1 MIKYNFKDKLVLVT
15 ASSKGIGF
23 ELAKQFALNNAEVA
37 LCSRNEK
44 NIKLAKR
51 TLEKIDVKKNVK
63 FFKIDLSEVK
73 NLKKFIKKV
82 SKSFNKK
89 IDILINNSGGPD
101 AKLLEDI
108 TQQDWDFAINNN
120 LKSFIEM
127 SMLVIKDMK
136 KKNWG
141 RIINL
146 TSSTAKEPAVK
157 MGLSNVTRAG
167 VLAFSKTLSK
177 EIGQKGI
184 TVNTI
189 LTGSVLTDRLINLIK
204 KNNKSNLKKALK
216 KITSE
221 IPVKYIA
228 LPNDF
233 VQLILFLCSEEAG
246 YVNGTAISVDGG
258 TSKTIF

>member
-1 MIKYNFKDKLVLVT
+1 
-15 ASSKGIGF
+15 
-23 ELAKQFALNNAEVA
+23 
-37 LCSRNEK
+37 
-44 NIKLAKR
+44 
-51 TLEKIDVKKNVK
+51 
-63 FFKIDLSEVK
+63 
-73 NLKKFIKKV
+73 
-82 SKSFNKK
+82 
-89 IDILINNSGGPD
+89 
-101 AKLLEDI
+101 
-108 TQQDWDFAINNN
+108 
-120 LKSFIEM
+120 
-127 SMLVIKDMK
+127 
-136 KKNWG
+136 
-141 RIINL
+141 
-146 TSSTAKEPAVK
+146 

>member
-136 KKNWG
+136 KKKLG
-141 RIINL
+141 
-146 TSSTAKEPAVK
+146 
-157 MGLSNVTRAG
+157 
-167 VLAFSKTLSK
+167 
-177 EIGQKGI
+177 
-184 TVNTI
+184 
-189 LTGSVLTDRLINLIK
+189 
-204 KNNKSNLKKALK
+204 
-216 KITSE
+216 
-221 IPVKYIA
+221 
-228 LPNDF
+228 
-233 VQLILFLCSEEAG
+233 
-246 YVNGTAISVDGG
+246 
-258 TSKTIF
+258 